1 MSAAWTPDDVR
12 RIDSADEL
20 QIAARRTDGTLRR
33 WVPIWVVCVDEQV
46 YVRTWYRRNTGWFA
60 HVLDSHRACIRV
72 PGLESD
78 VSVEDVGTRS
88 ERLRADVDTAYRT
101 KYARYGTSTI
111 EQMVSPA
118 AAATTLRLTPEQ
130 DRITSA

>member
-20 QIAARRTDGTLRR
+20 QIAARRIDGTLRR

-101 KYARYGTSTI
+101 KYERYGTSTI